1 MTAMDPSRI
10 RIFDV
15 QRLVARQAG
24 IRIAELLRES
34 REQPLARVRQE
45 AYWLARKLTG
55 RSYPY
60 LGAAFGGRDHTTV
73 RHGVLQIERL
83 RRTDPDVR
91 DRLYRLEL
99 QLKETVHA
107 SAAPVS

>member
-1 MTAMDPSRI
+1 MFLPPERI

-15 QRLVARQAG
+15 QRLVASQAG
-24 IRIAELLRES
+24 IRIAELLADDRS
-34 REQPLARVRQE
+34 QPLAQLRQE

-73 RHGVLQIERL
+73 RHGVIQIDHR
-83 RRTDPDVR
+83 RRTDPEIR
-91 DRLYRLEL
+91 DRLYRLEI
-99 QLKETVHA
+99 QLRETVHA
-107 SAAPVS
+107 SADRIA